1 MEIRDSRNERRE
13 RNSTSNVTSMETQL
27 LSFLPPLPTLHLV
40 SGLFPNELGT
50 VDDDRKMRFSARI
63 MRVPSRDVNMASEL
77 RRFGDQPT
85 NSPSG
90 GFSFLSLFSQPLMI
104 YSAQEERREGKINLN
119 YLRDLRR
126 FIHSRSF
133 SLLFFLHCHSLSL
146 CLCLRNSLLSGERTK
161 FQRAKSEREGGRDI
175 SALIGSGCR
184 KRSNV

>member
-104 YSAQEERREGKINLN
+104 YSAQEERREGEINLN

-133 SLLFFLHCHSLSL
+133 SLLFFFIAILSLSL
-146 CLCLRNSLLSGERTK
+146 SLS
-161 FQRAKSEREGGRDI
+161 AKLAFVRGTNEIPESKKREGGIYPR
-175 SALIGSGCR
+175 
-184 KRSNV
+184 

>member
-1 MEIRDSRNERRE
+1 
-13 RNSTSNVTSMETQL
+13 
-27 LSFLPPLPTLHLV
+27 
-40 SGLFPNELGT
+40 
-50 VDDDRKMRFSARI
+50 
-63 MRVPSRDVNMASEL
+63 MASEL

-104 YSAQEERREGKINLN
+104 YSAQEERREGEINLN

-126 FIHSRSF
+126 FIHRRSF
-133 SLLFFLHCHSLSL
+133 SLLFFFIAILSLSVSV
-146 CLCLRNSLLSGERTK
+146 CETRFCPGNERNS
-161 FQRAKSEREGGRDI
+161 REQKARGRDI

>member
-50 VDDDRKMRFSARI
+50 VDDDRKMRFSGEDYACSVEGRQH
-63 MRVPSRDVNMASEL
+63 EL

-104 YSAQEERREGKINLN
+104 YSAQEERREGEINLN

-146 CLCLRNSLLSGERTK
+146 SVSVCETRFCPGNERNS
-161 FQRAKSEREGGRDI
+161 REQKARGRDI

>member
-1 MEIRDSRNERRE
+1 
-13 RNSTSNVTSMETQL
+13 
-27 LSFLPPLPTLHLV
+27 
-40 SGLFPNELGT
+40 
-50 VDDDRKMRFSARI
+50 

-104 YSAQEERREGKINLN
+104 YSAQEERREGEINLN

-161 FQRAKSEREGGRDI
+161 FQRAKSEREGYIRVDRIGLSKTQQRLKRDTHTP
-175 SALIGSGCR
+175 R
-184 KRSNV
+184 KGIYVLCTRSTPMEQPF

>member
-104 YSAQEERREGKINLN
+104 YSAQEERREGEINLN

-146 CLCLRNSLLSGERTK
+146 SVSVCETRFCPGNERNS
-161 FQRAKSEREGGRDI
+161 REQKARGRDI